1 MVLRLTEEE
10 PVLRRTTSS
19 LPVRLLVV
27 ERPAPV
33 LPVMT
38 RTEELRSAPP
48 STRLPPARPDVVPV
62 RDELAVLRPV
72 EAYVGVRWLGSAL

>member
-38 RTEELRSAPP
+38 RTEELRPDSLSARRVSLLPV
-48 STRLPPARPDVVPV
+48 RLDVAPV
-62 RDELAVLRPV
+62 RDELAVLRPDD
-72 EAYVGVRWLGSAL
+72 A